1 VTSRCRQGDQ
11 SRPASLRLRY
21 HRDDIASFLPNLGTQ
36 VTSIEPLVDESPDGR
51 AAPAAEAILTIVR
64 DRTGVDLRAYRRT
77 TVLRRMHG
85 RMTRLRIGS
94 LDAYRDLLEAADEE
108 AH

>member
-1 VTSRCRQGDQ
+1 
-11 SRPASLRLRY
+11 
-21 HRDDIASFLPNLGTQ
+21 
-36 VTSIEPLVDESPDGR
+36 
-51 AAPAAEAILTIVR
+51 
-64 DRTGVDLRAYRRT
+64 VDLRAYRRT